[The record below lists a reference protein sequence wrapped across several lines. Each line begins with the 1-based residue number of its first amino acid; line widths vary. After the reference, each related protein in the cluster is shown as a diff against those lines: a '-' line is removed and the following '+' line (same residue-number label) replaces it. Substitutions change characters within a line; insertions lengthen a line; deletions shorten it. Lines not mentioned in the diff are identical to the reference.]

1 MVSFNRINSTLSTYQ
16 QRLSTAPL
24 QAAGEQVLG
33 EYNATLTSPLGQSV
47 GQVLGGVES
56 LTTLVDYPGQF
67 GNQIFGAGLTKLTE
81 SLEGFAEDLT
91 EDITDA
97 FEAVGGGH
105 ASFTDVI
112 TSIGAIAAVTGSNP
126 GGTGRNF
133 LWSFLGASSAQA
145 IQNMSG
151 TATGKSLSQTLSVVK
166 AIQSNDIQGFI
177 NQAFSQTIGSTI
189 GTVINEFNK
198 KVDLQ
203 LGTAIDKVLQA
214 VVDTIDTPIFGA
226 IFALTG
232 DKLNTAEI
240 NNVLT
245 LISNN
250 KYAEA
255 ILIVSGA
262 APNVPISTIEST
274 IYRLDTKVST
284 RIDYTRSTS
293 LPAFDI
299 GSNASAWD
307 FENTNTNPPT
317 TSSITDATGTGARR
331 KPQFKFTRVG
341 GTDELEADFR
351 SATREITETVVH
363 WTGTYIDQDIGAKDV
378 HQWHLERG
386 WSGCGYHYVI
396 RRDGTIE
403 RGRPINF
410 EGAHALQNGHN
421 KFSIGVSLVGGYT
434 GLASDGNK
442 TTSTNF
448 VGFEQSQINALD
460 AFLRTFY
467 IVWPGGQVWGHN
479 ETDPTNKIDPGIAMA
494 TYIKKFS
501 KSNVASRGTSA
512 PLSSVQIA
520 SARATGFVGA

>member
-1 MVSFNRINSTLSTYQ
+1 MVSFNRVNSTLSTYQ

-24 QAAGEQVLG
+24 QAAGQQVLG
-33 EYNATLTSPLGQSV
+33 EYQATLTSPLGQSV
-47 GQVLGGVES
+47 GQVVGGVES

-67 GNQIFGAGLTKLTE
+67 GGQIFGAGLTKLTE
-81 SLEGFAEDLT
+81 SLGEFAEDLT

-112 TSIGAIAAVTGSNP
+112 TSIGAMAAVTGSDP

-133 LWSFLGASSAQA
+133 LWSFLGASSAEA
-145 IQNMSG
+145 IQNMTG
-151 TATGKSLSQTLSVVK
+151 TATGKSLAQTISIVK
-166 AIQSNDIQGFI
+166 AVQGNDVQGFI
-177 NQAFSQTIGSTI
+177 NQAFAQTIGDTI
-189 GTVINEFNK
+189 GAVITEFNK

-245 LISNN
+245 LISND

-262 APNVPISTIEST
+262 VPNIPIANIEST
-274 IYRLDTKVST
+274 IYGLDTKVST
-284 RIDYTRSTS
+284 RITYTGNTS

-299 GSNASAWD
+299 GSNAGAWD
-307 FENTNTNPPT
+307 FEGTNTGPP
-317 TSSITDATGTGARR
+317 SGSA

-351 SATREITETVVH
+351 SATR
-363 WTGTYIDQDIGAKDV
+363 
-378 HQWHLERG
+378 
-386 WSGCGYHYVI
+386 
-396 RRDGTIE
+396 
-403 RGRPINF
+403 
-410 EGAHALQNGHN
+410 
-421 KFSIGVSLVGGYT
+421 
-434 GLASDGNK
+434 
-442 TTSTNF
+442 
-448 VGFEQSQINALD
+448 
-460 AFLRTFY
+460 
-467 IVWPGGQVWGHN
+467 
-479 ETDPTNKIDPGIAMA
+479 
-494 TYIKKFS
+494 
-501 KSNVASRGTSA
+501 
-512 PLSSVQIA
+512 
-520 SARATGFVGA
+520 

>member
-1 MVSFNRINSTLSTYQ
+1 MVSFNRVNSTLSTYQ

-24 QAAGEQVLG
+24 QAAGQQVLG
-33 EYNATLTSPLGQSV
+33 EYQAALTSPLGQSV
-47 GQVLGGVES
+47 GQVIGGVES

-81 SLEGFAEDLT
+81 TLEGFVDDLT

-112 TSIGAIAAVTGSNP
+112 TAIGAIAAVTGSNP
-126 GGTGRNF
+126 GGSGRNF
-133 LWSFLGASSAQA
+133 LLSIFGASSAQA
-145 IQNMSG
+145 IQNMTG
-151 TATGKSLSQTLSVVK
+151 TATGKNLAQTISIVK
-166 AIQSNDIQGFI
+166 AIQSGGVQGFI
-177 NQAFSQTIGSTI
+177 DNAFKQVIGQTI
-189 GTVINEFNK
+189 GTVISEFNK

-226 IFALTG
+226 IFAITG
-232 DKLNTAEI
+232 DRLNTAEI
-240 NNVLT
+240 NNVLN
-245 LISNN
+245 LISNG

-262 APNVPISTIEST
+262 APNIPLANIEST
-274 IYRLDTKVST
+274 IYGLDTKIST
-284 RIDYTRSTS
+284 RVTYTMNNT

-299 GSNASAWD
+299 GSNAQGWD
-307 FENTNTNPPT
+307 FENTNTGTSTVPST
-317 TSSITDATGTGARR
+317 TSTGNTATG
-331 KPQFKFTRVG
+331 KIPFKFTRVG
-341 GTDELEADFR
+341 GSDELEADFR

-363 WTGTYIDQDIGAKDV
+363 WTGTYINQDIGAEDV
-378 HQWHLERG
+378 HQWHLQRG

-421 KFSIGVSLVGGYT
+421 KFSIGVSLVGGYV
-434 GLASDGNK
+434 GLSNEGNK

-448 VGFEQSQINALD
+448 TGFEQSQINALD

-479 ETDPTNKIDPGIAMA
+479 ETDPSNKIDPGIAMA
-494 TYIKKFS
+494 TYIKKFG
-501 KSNVASRGTSA
+501 KSNVTGRGTSA

>member
-1 MVSFNRINSTLSTYQ
+1 MVSFNRVNSTLSTYQ
-16 QRLSTAPL
+16 QRLSTEPL
-24 QAAGEQVLG
+24 QAAGTQVLG

-47 GQVLGGVES
+47 GQNISGVES

-67 GNQIFGAGLTKLTE
+67 GGQIFGSGLTKLTE
-81 SLEGFAEDLT
+81 ALGEFAEDLT

-97 FEAVGGGH
+97 FTAVAGGH

-112 TSIGAIAAVTGSNP
+112 TAIAAIAAVTGSNP
-126 GGTGRNF
+126 GGSGRNF
-133 LWSFLGASSAQA
+133 LWSFFGASSAQA
-145 IQNMSG
+145 IQNMTG
-151 TATGKSLSQTLSVVK
+151 TATGKSLAQTISIVK
-166 AIQSNDIQGFI
+166 AVQSDDVQGFI
-177 NQAFSQTIGSTI
+177 NQAFAQTIGDTI
-189 GTVINEFNK
+189 GAVITEFNK

-245 LISNN
+245 LISNG

-262 APNVPISTIEST
+262 VPNIPISTIEST
-274 IYRLDTKVST
+274 IYGLDTKVST
-284 RIDYTRSTS
+284 RITYTGNTS
-293 LPAFDI
+293 LPSFDI

-307 FENTNTNPPT
+307 FENTSTSPPNT
-317 TSSITDATGTGARR
+317 TSGSAS

-363 WTGTYIDQDIGAKDV
+363 WTGTFVDQDIGAEDV
-378 HQWHLERG
+378 HKWHLERG

-421 KFSIGVSLVGGYT
+421 NYSIGISLVGGYV
-434 GLASDGNK
+434 GLASEGNK

-448 VGFEQSQINALD
+448 VGFEQAQINALD
-460 AFLRTFY
+460 SFLSTFY

-479 ETDPTNKIDPGIAMA
+479 ETDPTNKIDPGVPMSL
-494 TYIKKFS
+494 YVEKFN
-501 KSNVASRGTSA
+501 KSNVSVAGTVA
-512 PLSSVQIA
+512 PLSSTQIA
-520 SARATGFVGA
+520 QAQATGFVGA

>member
-16 QRLSTAPL
+16 QRLSPAPL
-24 QAAGEQVLG
+24 QAAGQQVLG
-33 EYNATLTSPLGQSV
+33 EYVATLTSPLGQSV
-47 GQVLGGVES
+47 GQNISGVES

-67 GNQIFGAGLTKLTE
+67 GGQIFGAGLTKLTE
-81 SLEGFAEDLT
+81 SLGEFAEDLT

-112 TSIGAIAAVTGSNP
+112 TSIGAMAAVTGSDP

-133 LWSFLGASSAQA
+133 LWSFLGASSAEA
-145 IQNMSG
+145 IQNMTG
-151 TATGKSLSQTLSVVK
+151 TATGKSLAQTISIVK
-166 AIQSNDIQGFI
+166 AVQGNDVQGFI
-177 NQAFSQTIGSTI
+177 NQAFAQTIGDTI
-189 GTVINEFNK
+189 GAVITEFNK

-245 LISNN
+245 LISND

-262 APNVPISTIEST
+262 VPNIPIANIEST
-274 IYRLDTKVST
+274 IYGLDTKVST
-284 RIDYTRSTS
+284 RITYTGNTS

-299 GSNASAWD
+299 GSNAGAWD
-307 FENTNTNPPT
+307 FEGTNTGPP
-317 TSSITDATGTGARR
+317 SGSA

-363 WTGTYIDQDIGAKDV
+363 WTATFADQDIGAVDV
-378 HQWHLERG
+378 HDWHLKRG

-410 EGAHALQNGHN
+410 EGAHAKANGHN
-421 KFSIGVSLVGGYT
+421 NYSIGISLVGGYV
-434 GLASDGNK
+434 GLGDERNN

-448 VGFEQSQINALD
+448 VGFEQAQINALD
-460 AFLRTFY
+460 SFLKTFY
-467 IVWPGGQVWGHN
+467 RVWPGGQVWGHN
-479 ETDPTNKIDPGIAMA
+479 ETDPTNKIDPGVPMSL
-494 TYIKKFS
+494 YIQKFG
-501 KSNVASRGTSA
+501 KSNVSVAGTVA
-512 PLSSVQIA
+512 PLSSTQIA
-520 SARATGFVGA
+520 QAQATGFVGA